1 MKDTNY
7 IKVTGDI
14 VNHSMFGT
22 TRDNQE
28 NIIVAIVSDYTFPKV
43 KVGEEIR
50 LGICPKLVN
59 GNFVP
64 HNLNVLV
71 SEVWKVTD
79 EEILYLHK
87 EMLRHNMRWGEYT
100 IKKEFYDWGKGKMSH
115 KEDTLVGLLW
125 SEKDE
130 FPLVI
135 DGNRITYKDLDKFQF
150 KNNKFV
156 LSWDN
161 GYSYCAAKSEDV
173 SHIKT
178 FIDNNLFSD
187 EPKKGQY
194 ARVFANTELYGYN
207 FGKDGALMIRTTDKS
222 FFHSEV
228 SDS

>member
-59 GNFVP
+59 GNFVV

-79 EEILYLHK
+79 VEIQYLHQAIT
-87 EMLRHNMRWGEYT
+87 HNNMRWGEYT
-100 IKKEFYDWGKGKMSH
+100 IKKEFFNWNEGKMNH
-115 KEDTLVGLLW
+115 KEETLVGLLW
-125 SEKDE
+125 NDKDE
-130 FPLVI
+130 FPIVI
-135 DGNRITYKDLDKFQF
+135 DGKRITYKELDGFEF
-150 KNNKFV
+150 TNDKFV

-187 EPKKGQY
+187 DAKKGHNG
-194 ARVFANTELYGYN
+194 RVFTNTELYGYN
-207 FGKDGALMIRTTDKS
+207 FGKDGALMIRTTDKK